1 MKRILDTVHGY
12 IMVGVEFIT
21 HIIDTPLFQRL
32 RRIEQTS
39 IRSVYPS
46 ARHDRFIHSL
56 GVYHIGSLI
65 VDHLKNEAKANDYWG
80 ETETTMMVLY
90 NSYLAACLLHDIGHA
105 PFSHS
110 FEHYYGKK
118 SDLALL
124 LKNKISNKNFTA
136 DLNDAI
142 RQDEPN
148 FHEYMSAYIAFSKF
162 HHGLSQRMNLN
173 PEFVAR
179 MITGVYY
186 NKQKHL
192 HKVHNCFISL
202 LHGKVIDADRLDYAC
217 RDVWAS
223 GYSTSSIDL
232 RRLISAL
239 HIMRNADEDFVVCFE
254 SNSLNEIEGVLNVKD
269 FQVKYVINHHVVCYE
284 QWLLKMAAE
293 TMALNY
299 YPEDSNGALALGKIL
314 NDKAITDSITIP
326 SSNLVIRNISDDD
339 LIFLLKQNDNNNYY
353 RQWYSRQY
361 SHSALWKSKDEF
373 YHFFGEVE
381 KNKSLKHNKFE
392 ERVKGILTKQFKIE
406 ENSIIILPT
415 VFKPRVQMNS
425 LYLVVA
431 NDIVRYTDIYPEMND
446 INEDIYFYYVFIP
459 KDSSVKRAEWIKYRT
474 KIVEALR
481 PIMKELYTNK
491 QNTDTSAL
499 LDTKIKKEIHKP
511 VDCKLKHITDK
522 LASITK
528 KTLSL
533 SRK

>member
-12 IMVGVEFIT
+12 IMVGDEFIN

-65 VDHLKNEAKANDYWG
+65 VEHLKNEAKAYEYWG

-90 NSYLAACLLHDIGHA
+90 NSYLAACLLHDIAHA
-105 PFSHS
+105 PFSHT
-110 FEHYYGKK
+110 FESYYGKR
-118 SDLALL
+118 SELALL
-124 LKNKISNKNFTA
+124 LKNAINNECFNN
-136 DLNDAI
+136 DLNVAI
-142 RQDEPN
+142 DKDEPN
-148 FHEYMSAYIAFSKF
+148 FHEYMSAYVAYTQFYD
-162 HHGLSQRMNLN
+162 GLRYRMNLD

-186 NKQKHL
+186 NTEKDMHQL
-192 HKVHNCFISL
+192 HNCFISL
-202 LHGKVIDADRLDYAC
+202 LHGRVIDADRLDYAC

-239 HIMRNADEDFVVCFE
+239 HIMRNSDRDYVVCFE

-293 TMALNY
+293 TMALKY
-299 YPEDSNGALALGKIL
+299 YPREDNKGALALGNIL
-314 NDKAITDSITIP
+314 NRESIIGRIMIP
-326 SSNLVIRNISDDD
+326 DTNFVIRNISDDD
-339 LIFLLKQNDNNNYY
+339 LIFLMKQDDGNAYY
-353 RQWYSRQY
+353 NQWHSRQY
-361 SHSALWKSKDEF
+361 THAALWKSKDEF
-373 YHFFGEVE
+373 YHFFKDVE
-381 KNKSLKHNKFE
+381 KNKTLKHNQFE
-392 ERVKGILTKQFKIE
+392 ERVRETLIE
-406 ENSIIILPT
+406 KFNISPEEIIIVDA

-431 NDIVRYTDIYPEMND
+431 NDIVRYTDIYPEMKD
-446 INEDIYFYYVFIP
+446 INEDIHFYYVFVF
-459 KDSSVKRAEWIKYRT
+459 KDPSKKRTDWINYRT
-474 KIVEALR
+474 QMIEALK
-481 PIMKELYTNK
+481 PVMTELYSPRETT
-491 QNTDTSAL
+491 QSEL
-499 LDTKIKKEIHKP
+499 
-511 VDCKLKHITDK
+511 
-522 LASITK
+522 
-528 KTLSL
+528 
-533 SRK
+533 